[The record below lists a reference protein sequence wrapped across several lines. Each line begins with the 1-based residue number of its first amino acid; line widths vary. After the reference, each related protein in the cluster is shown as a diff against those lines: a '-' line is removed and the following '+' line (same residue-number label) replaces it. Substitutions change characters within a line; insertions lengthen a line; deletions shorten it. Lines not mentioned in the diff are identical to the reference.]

1 MSFLRPLTR
10 NFSVHSP
17 KFLLLRTSRSA
28 CCVSLYLS
36 LWHLPWNISPQN
48 KNQWS
53 LYLKSP
59 TRAEHE
65 MSKIPI
71 NCFLFLK
78 TRAPFM
84 PNKQANTSNNRAI
97 AHNAMSKERERPSG
111 KVFVTFR
118 VCKKHCSNVQS
129 SRYLIPP
136 SLSQPLNEWSNRSPA
151 CCRKS
156 PKCFFPMQT
165 TLLPR
170 LICTSYPTARHNNSA
185 TQCNNSSVAGKG
197 IWVTGFL

>member
-10 NFSVHSP
+10 NYNVHSP
-17 KFLLLRTSRSA
+17 KFLLLRTGRFA

-48 KNQWS
+48 KNRWS

-129 SRYLIPP
+129 SRYLILPL
-136 SLSQPLNEWSNRSPA
+136 SLSHLMNGAIGRRPA
-151 CCRKS
+151 AAKVQSVSSQCKLR
-156 PKCFFPMQT
+156 
-165 TLLPR
+165 LLPR

-185 TQCNNSSVAGKG
+185 TQCNNSCVAGKG

>member
-10 NFSVHSP
+10 NYNVHSP
-17 KFLLLRTSRSA
+17 KFLLLRTDISA

-48 KNQWS
+48 KNRWS

-78 TRAPFM
+78 TRASQHL
-84 PNKQANTSNNRAI
+84 KQSSNCPQCQRR
-97 AHNAMSKERERPSG
+97 ERE
-111 KVFVTFR
+111 TFR
-118 VCKKHCSNVQS
+118 KGVCDLPGLQKALQQCPIVP
-129 SRYLIPP
+129 LLDP
-136 SLSQPLNEWSNRSPA
+136 SLSLSHLMNGAIGRRPA
-151 CCRKS
+151 AAKVQSVSSQCKLR
-156 PKCFFPMQT
+156 
-165 TLLPR
+165 LLPR

-185 TQCNNSSVAGKG
+185 ILCNNSSVAGKG

>member
-17 KFLLLRTSRSA
+17 KSLLLRTGRSA

-48 KNQWS
+48 KNRWS

-71 NCFLFLK
+71 NCVLFLK

-84 PNKQANTSNNRAI
+84 LNKQANISNNRAI
-97 AHNAMSKERERPSG
+97 AHNVKGERE
-111 KVFVTFR
+111 TFR
-118 VCKKHCSNVQS
+118 KGVCDLPGLQKALQQCPIVP
-129 SRYLIPP
+129 LLDPP

-165 TLLPR
+165 TF
-170 LICTSYPTARHNNSA
+170 TAALNLHKLSHCPA
-185 TQCNNSSVAGKG
+185 QQQCNTVQCNSSVAGKG

>member
-1 MSFLRPLTR
+1 MSFLRPLTI
-10 NFSVHSP
+10 NFSVHSR
-17 KFLLLRTSRSA
+17 KFLLLRTGRSA
-28 CCVSLYLS
+28 CWVSLYLS

-48 KNQWS
+48 KNRWIYILSHQPEQNM
-53 LYLKSP
+53 KCPRSP
-59 TRAEHE
+59 LIAFCF
-65 MSKIPI
+65 SKLGHLNI
-71 NCFLFLK
+71 
-78 TRAPFM
+78 
-84 PNKQANTSNNRAI
+84 SNNRAI
-97 AHNAMSKERERPSG
+97 AHNVKGERERPSG

-165 TLLPR
+165 TF
-170 LICTSYPTARHNNSA
+170 TAALNLHKLSHCPA
-185 TQCNNSSVAGKG
+185 QQQCNTVQ
-197 IWVTGFL
+197 

>member
-17 KFLLLRTSRSA
+17 KFLLLRTDIYA

-48 KNQWS
+48 KNRWIYILSHQPEQNM
-53 LYLKSP
+53 KCPRSP
-59 TRAEHE
+59 LIAFCF
-65 MSKIPI
+65 SKLGRHSCSI
-71 NCFLFLK
+71 
-78 TRAPFM
+78 
-84 PNKQANTSNNRAI
+84 NKQTSQTI
-97 AHNAMSKERERPSG
+97 EQLPTMSKERERPSG

-136 SLSQPLNEWSNRSPA
+136 SLS
-151 CCRKS
+151 
-156 PKCFFPMQT
+156 
-165 TLLPR
+165 
-170 LICTSYPTARHNNSA
+170 A
-185 TQCNNSSVAGKG
+185 T
-197 IWVTGFL
+197 

>member
-1 MSFLRPLTR
+1 MVKTLVHQYKNISAFRNDFWHLFYQRPHNLVNINYSWHGWLSKQMSFLRPLTR

-17 KFLLLRTSRSA
+17 KFLLLRTGRSA

-48 KNQWS
+48 KNRWS

-78 TRAPFM
+78 TRASQHL
-84 PNKQANTSNNRAI
+84 KQSSNCPQCQRR
-97 AHNAMSKERERPSG
+97 ERE
-111 KVFVTFR
+111 TFR
-118 VCKKHCSNVQS
+118 KGVCDLPGLQKALQQCPIVP
-129 SRYLIPP
+129 LLDP
-136 SLSQPLNEWSNRSPA
+136 SLSL
-151 CCRKS
+151 
-156 PKCFFPMQT
+156 
-165 TLLPR
+165 
-170 LICTSYPTARHNNSA
+170 SA
-185 TQCNNSSVAGKG
+185 T
-197 IWVTGFL
+197 